1 VPFCYVWTDDLN
13 VEKCLLD
20 KIFHTLVT
28 SQEILA
34 RILEYVEGS
43 LIVTYMPSVT
53 EMKGKAEFPPNGILE
68 L

>member
-34 RILEYVEGS
+34 RILEYVMLKLNRDLHAKCYRDERES
-43 LIVTYMPSVT
+43 
-53 EMKGKAEFPPNGILE
+53 
-68 L
+68 